1 MLLRFDQQLI
11 QYVNKQKK
19 KKSGDMKT
27 IQNMKE
33 KN

>member
-19 KKSGDMKT
+19 SGDMKT